1 MSTITIKYEANPEW
15 EERTGT
21 LTFTGAEGSTAT
33 VTLKQSARPRVITYV
48 ECEAFNNA
56 IEGPPYPFPCLLDF
70 GETATLRAKVH
81 YDNGDVVTKTAAD
94 GAIFAVVT
102 GSPQPAADKY
112 IFNSPSVKN
121 NLIRSTAPTI
131 TYSNKVVTVN
141 NNIQA
146 ANGSR
151 YILFANVTPP
161 DPSKTEVT
169 IKGTAKKTVTYPE
182 VSSISP
188 EFSATF
194 DGVSSDTAYSGSKH
208 NATIVLNSQEAS
220 SSTTN
225 VVADGAAYTTSG
237 QDHTITIGAFNTLGE
252 ALVKGSQDPVDPQD
266 YPVDITVKYGDVE
279 IGKVYLEDRG
289 AAELT
294 VNNSTTPTV
303 AITYE
308 SGSETVTLNTNN
320 TGWSV
325 GTLPD
330 WVTSVTPSSGT
341 N

>member
-33 VTLKQSARPRVITYV
+33 VTLKQSARPKVITYV
-48 ECEAFNNA
+48 ECEAINVTGGSLA
-56 IEGPPYPFPCLLDF
+56 F
-70 GETATLRAKVH
+70 GATATLRAKVH

-121 NLIRSTAPTI
+121 NLIRSTVPTT
-131 TYSNKVVTVN
+131 TYSNKVISPATS
-141 NNIQA
+141 A
-146 ANGSR
+146 TGSPGR
-151 YILFANVTPP
+151 YLLFAQVSPP
-161 DPSKTEVT
+161 DSAKTQVT
-169 IKGTAKKTVTYPE
+169 IKGTAKKTVTYPA

-194 DGVSSDTAYSGSKH
+194 GGVSSDTVYSGSKH
-208 NATIVLNSQEAS
+208 NVTIPLTPQDAS
-220 SSTTN
+220 STVSN
-225 VVADGAAYTTSG
+225 VVADGATYTSPG
-237 QDHTITIGAFNTLGE
+237 QDHTINIGAFNTVGE

-303 AITYE
+303 TITYE

>member
-94 GAIFAVVT
+94 GATFSIVP
-102 GSPQPAADKY
+102 GSPLPAADKY
-112 IFNSPSVKN
+112 GFGSSTVTN

-161 DPSKTEVT
+161 DPSKQKLLSRALLKRQLLTQKFQVFLQ
-169 IKGTAKKTVTYPE
+169 
-182 VSSISP
+182 SSVP
-188 EFSATF
+188 LLT
-194 DGVSSDTAYSGSKH
+194 
-208 NATIVLNSQEAS
+208 
-220 SSTTN
+220 
-225 VVADGAAYTTSG
+225 
-237 QDHTITIGAFNTLGE
+237 
-252 ALVKGSQDPVDPQD
+252 
-266 YPVDITVKYGDVE
+266 
-279 IGKVYLEDRG
+279 VYL
-289 AAELT
+289 LILLI
-294 VNNSTTPTV
+294 V
-303 AITYE
+303 A
-308 SGSETVTLNTNN
+308 LNTM
-320 TGWSV
+320 
-325 GTLPD
+325 LL
-330 WVTSVTPSSGT
+330 
-341 N
+341 

>member
-1 MSTITIKYEANPEW
+1 MSTITIKFEANPEW

-21 LTFTGAEGSTAT
+21 LTFTGVEGSAAT
-33 VTLKQSARPRVITYV
+33 VTLKQAARPRVITYV
-48 ECEAFNNA
+48 ECEAINLTGGSLA
-56 IEGPPYPFPCLLDF
+56 F
-70 GETATLRAKVH
+70 GATATLRAKVH

-94 GAIFAVVT
+94 GATFAVVA

-121 NLIRSTAPTI
+121 NLIRSTVPTT
-131 TYSNKVVTVN
+131 TYSNKAVEPTTSST
-141 NNIQA
+141 
-146 ANGSR
+146 GSPGR
-151 YILFANVTPP
+151 YLLFAQVNPA
-161 DPSKTEVT
+161 DPSKTKVT
-169 IKGTAKKTVTYPE
+169 IKGTAKKTVTYPA

-208 NATIVLNSQEAS
+208 NATVGLIPQDAS
-220 SSTTN
+220 STSTN
-225 VVADGAAYTTSG
+225 VVADGATYTSPG
-237 QDHTITIGAFNTLGE
+237 QDHIITIGAFNAAGE
-252 ALVKGSQDPVDPQD
+252 ALVSGSQDHVDPQD

-279 IGKVYLEDRG
+279 LGRVYLEDRG

-303 AITYE
+303 EITYE
-308 SGSETVTLNTNN
+308 SGTETVTINTNN

-325 GTLPD
+325 GTLPE